1 MKSKTYKITL
11 CAILTSL
18 SIIAFTI
25 ENLFPPVFL
34 AGARIGVSNI
44 FILLS
49 TILLGIPYGY
59 ASLVLKILIGSLFS
73 GNLMSVM
80 YSLPA
85 GLISLSVEI
94 IVIFFIKK
102 TSVVSASIVGA
113 VLNSTVQNLIF
124 CLVTNTLNYL
134 VYLPYLALISV
145 LSGLIIGFT
154 VYLLVKYIPNKYF
167 IQKEY

>member
-94 IVIFFIKK
+94 MVIFFIKK

-124 CLVTNTLNYL
+124 CLVASTLNYL